1 MSNKSFKINPC
12 KACKKNY
19 DIKDINNIN
28 QCCYD
33 TLGAYEGATLNDFR
47 NRPEA
52 ENCNQ
57 CLTESKLAM
66 GRDLC
71 EFRLTA
77 YPGWI
82 QAPHYFPGFLES
94 EGDVEKAKEKC
105 MQACETNTYSGE
117 CQRNCKIDADAVE
130 SVENFLINSKFAD
143 NNILKNDNVFLTV
156 ISIGIILGTFILV
169 QIINFLKKYFKL

>member
-12 KACKKNY
+12 KGCKKNY

-33 TLGAYEGATLNDFR
+33 TLGAYVGGTLNDFR

-52 ENCNQ
+52 ANCDQ

-94 EGDVEKAKEKC
+94 EGDVEKAKDMC
-105 MQACETNTYSGE
+105 MQTCETNTYSGE

-130 SVENFLINSKFAD
+130 SVENFLINSKFSD
-143 NNILKNDNVFLTV
+143 NNILKNDSVFLTV
-156 ISIGIILGTFILV
+156 ISIGIIFGVCALV
-169 QIINFLKKYFKL
+169 FAINFIRKYIKL

>member
-1 MSNKSFKINPC
+1 MSNKSYKINPC
-12 KACKKNY
+12 NACKKNY

-33 TLGAYEGATLNDFR
+33 TLGAYEGGTLNDFR

-52 ENCNQ
+52 SNCDQ
-57 CLTESKLAM
+57 CVIESKLAM

-77 YPGWI
+77 YPSWI
-82 QAPHYFPGFLES
+82 QAPHYFPGFLDS
-94 EGDVEKAKEKC
+94 ERDVAKAKDMC

-117 CQRNCKIDADAVE
+117 CKINCKIDSDAVE

-143 NNILKNDNVFLTV
+143 NNILKNDVVFLIV
-156 ISIGIILGTFILV
+156 IIIGIILGSFIIV
-169 QIINFLKKYFKL
+169 QFIKKIFISNF